1 MALAV
6 LGLIAGSAILIACVA
21 ILVRRLARAQRSARA
36 VGEPCGATA
45 DGGWLPPT
53 YAGDGAGDCSGV
65 DGGGC
70 DGGGGG
76 D

>member
-6 LGLIAGSAILIACVA
+6 LGLIAGSTILIACGV
-21 ILVRRLARAQRSARA
+21 ILVRRLARAQRSPRL
-36 VGEPCGATA
+36 VGEPCGVTP
-45 DGGWLPPT
+45 DGGWLPAT
-53 YAGDGAGDCSGV
+53 AGDGASDCSGG

>member
-6 LGLIAGSAILIACVA
+6 LGLIAGSAILIACVS
-21 ILVRRLARAQRSARA
+21 ILVRRLARGQRISRPA
-36 VGEPCGATA
+36 GEPCGATA
-45 DGGWLPPT
+45 DGGWLPAP
-53 YAGDGAGDCSGV
+53 YAGDGASDCSGA